1 MTFPMPLDEPLRL
14 EALRSLDVLDTAQDP
29 RFDRFVHLAAQI
41 LDTPIA
47 LVSLVDAN
55 RQWFKAK
62 VGLDATETPRDVAFC
77 AHAILS
83 DTPLIVEDTL
93 LDPRFF
99 QNPLV
104 QGAPNIRFYAGA
116 PLTSRGGYRL
126 GTLCAIDTQPR
137 QPIPSQI
144 AALQTLASIAAD
156 ALAMDRELKAI
167 NQLLSDSRTEARE
180 RSLFVASFSHEL
192 RTPLNHIGGFSEI
205 IENDTQDSLPR
216 AKCREYAAIIRRSA
230 QHLFQVIDGI
240 VRLEKAAYGAD
251 LSVAPIDVDKTLGD
265 VVRSFEAMV
274 ASKRQRLEFRPS
286 GCGARVP
293 ADETALR
300 QIAVN
305 LISNACTYSP
315 EGAAITVTAFAPGPD
330 DRCFLE
336 VADTGPGIADDLL
349 HRIGEAFVQDKNPRL
364 HHAAGIGLGLRIS
377 MQLAKAMHCDLKI
390 TRGAQGGTIAR
401 LEKPR

>member
-1 MTFPMPLDEPLRL
+1 M
-14 EALRSLDVLDTAQDP
+14 
-29 RFDRFVHLAAQI
+29 
-41 LDTPIA
+41 
-47 LVSLVDAN
+47 
-55 RQWFKAK
+55 
-62 VGLDATETPRDVAFC
+62 
-77 AHAILS
+77 
-83 DTPLIVEDTL
+83 
-93 LDPRFF
+93 
-99 QNPLV
+99 
-104 QGAPNIRFYAGA
+104 
-116 PLTSRGGYRL
+116 TSRGGYRL

-305 LISNACTYSP
+305 LISNACKYSP